1 VLCPFVGQYTSLSFL
16 PIKKNGP
23 KKSPLKSMARKNSL
37 KKVIILT
44 DKLFELAEHFYK
56 KYKQTY
62 QDGYKEPAVKPLESN
77 LSDYQQVDLNSTT
90 METGKEIGAERLCW
104 HMLERMDIEG
114 FLKTKGWKK
123 QAIDNFEVSYK
134 KDELLKK

>member
-1 VLCPFVGQYTSLSFL
+1 
-16 PIKKNGP
+16 
-23 KKSPLKSMARKNSL
+23 MARKNSL

-62 QDGYKEPAVKPLESN
+62 QDGYKGPAVKPSESN
-77 LSDYQQVDLNSTT
+77 LSDYQQVNLNSTT

-123 QAIDNFEVSYK
+123 QAIDHGKIAIISRAITG
-134 KDELLKK
+134 